1 MNEQIKKKR
10 RLLVVL
16 PVIAIPFLTLLFWSM
31 GGGKD
36 DPDGTA
42 EPSSGLNT
50 NLPGAGPDDK
60 QQDKLSLYDQALKD
74 SLEME
79 EFRRADPYGKRQFL
93 SYADSAR
100 YADSLRGLTLGS
112 NIYYPGNA
120 RYDNLGSRE
129 AEDRLSERLH
139 DLENQLAIA
148 EYKRN
153 DYRASSNT
161 MAEVDQ
167 LQASLEA
174 GTLAGSAAGAPDAE
188 LEKIDG
194 ILEKVM
200 DIQNPGR
207 AREKARAASEK
218 NKGLVYSVSAPVED
232 TRADLFGNSGTT
244 KIKEAKSAEAAIRPV
259 TANFYELSGDGPDDA
274 EENKAVP
281 AFVHETQTL
290 VSGATIK
297 MRLAEQIFINGV
309 MIPKGNYVFGTC
321 QLEGERMQI
330 EVKGIRYKNALFPVS
345 LAVYDMDGIT
355 GIRIPGAIGRDATK
369 QGADQVLQGLDI
381 PMMDQSFGAQAASAG
396 VQTVKSLFGRKA
408 KLVRATVKA
417 GYPVLLIDL
426 NKRNQ

>member
-1 MNEQIKKKR
+1 M
-10 RLLVVL
+10 VL
-16 PVIAIPFLTLLFWSM
+16 PVIALPFLSLLFWSM
-31 GGGKD
+31 GGGKGNG
-36 DPDGTA
+36 DGA
-42 EPSSGLNT
+42 SVSSSGLNT

-60 QQDKLSLYDQALKD
+60 SRDKLSLYEQALKD
-74 SLEME
+74 SLAME
-79 EFRRADPYGKRQFL
+79 EFRRADPYGKRLFQ
-93 SYADSAR
+93 SYADSMG
-100 YADSLRGLTLGS
+100 YTDSLRSLTAGS
-112 NIYYPGNA
+112 SIYYPGNN
-120 RYDNLGSRE
+120 RYENLGSRE
-129 AEDRLSERLH
+129 AEDRLSDRLH
-139 DLENQLAIA
+139 DLENQLAMA
-148 EYKRN
+148 EYRRN
-153 DYRASSNT
+153 DYLGSRDAMT
-161 MAEVDQ
+161 EVDQ
-167 LQASLEA
+167 LQASLET
-174 GTLAGSAAGAPDAE
+174 GTLAGSAPATPDPE

-200 DIQNPGR
+200 DIQNPAR
-207 AREKARAASEK
+207 AREKAKAESEK
-218 NKGLVYSVSAPVED
+218 NKGLVYSVTAPVED

-244 KIKEAKSAEAAIRPV
+244 KIKGAKTAEAAIRPV
-259 TANFYELSGDGPDDA
+259 TANFYELSGDGPEDL
-274 EENKAVP
+274 ESNKAVP

-297 MRLAEQIFINGV
+297 MRLAEPIFINGV

-381 PMMDQSFGAQAASAG
+381 PVMDQSFGVQAASAG

-417 GYPVLLIDL
+417 GYPVLLIDF

>member
-10 RLLVVL
+10 RFLAVL
-16 PVIAIPFLTLLFWSM
+16 PLLATPFLSLLFWSM
-31 GGGKD
+31 GGGKGNT
-36 DPDGTA
+36 DGTPK
-42 EPSSGLNT
+42 PSSGLNT
-50 NLPGAGPDDK
+50 KLPGAGPDDK
-60 QQDKLSLYDQALKD
+60 QQDKLSLYDKALKD

-79 EFRRADPYGKRQFL
+79 EFRRADPYAKKQFQ
-93 SYADSAR
+93 SYADSMG
-100 YADSLRGLTLGS
+100 YGDSLRSLTVGS
-112 NIYYPGNA
+112 SIYYPGNN
-120 RYDNLGSRE
+120 RYENLGSRE

-139 DLENQLAIA
+139 DLENQLAMA
-148 EYKRN
+148 EYRRT
-153 DYRASSNT
+153 DYQNSREA
-161 MAEVDQ
+161 MAEVNQ

-174 GTLAGSAAGAPDAE
+174 GTLAGSAPDPE
-188 LEKIDG
+188 LEQIDG

-200 DIQNPGR
+200 DIQHPGR

-218 NKGLVYSVSAPVED
+218 NKGLVYSITTSVEN
-232 TRADLFGNSGTT
+232 TRADLFGNAGTT
-244 KIKEAKSAEAAIRPV
+244 KIKGAKSAEAAIRPV
-259 TANFYELSGDGPDDA
+259 TANFYELSDSETGDPEA
-274 EENKAVP
+274 NKAVP

-355 GIRIPGAIGRDATK
+355 GIRIPGAISRDATK

-381 PMMDQSFGAQAASAG
+381 PVMDQSFGVQAASAG
-396 VQTVKSLFGRKA
+396 VQTVKSLFGRKV

>member
-16 PVIAIPFLTLLFWSM
+16 PVIAIPFLALLFWSM
-31 GGGKD
+31 GGGKG

-42 EPSSGLNT
+42 APSSGLNT
-50 NLPGAGPDDK
+50 NLPGASPDDK

-139 DLENQLAIA
+139 DLENQLTMA

-153 DYRASSNT
+153 DYRASSNA

-174 GTLAGSAAGAPDAE
+174 GTLAGTAAGAPDAE
-188 LEKIDG
+188 LEKIDD

-207 AREKARAASEK
+207 AREKAKAASEK

-244 KIKEAKSAEAAIRPV
+244 KIKDAKTAEAAIRPV
-259 TANFYELSGDGPDDA
+259 TANFYELSGDGPDD
-274 EENKAVP
+274 P
-281 AFVHETQTL
+281 TQTRQFRFC
-290 VSGATIK
+290 T
-297 MRLAEQIFINGV
+297 
-309 MIPKGNYVFGTC
+309 
-321 QLEGERMQI
+321 
-330 EVKGIRYKNALFPVS
+330 
-345 LAVYDMDGIT
+345 
-355 GIRIPGAIGRDATK
+355 
-369 QGADQVLQGLDI
+369 
-381 PMMDQSFGAQAASAG
+381 
-396 VQTVKSLFGRKA
+396 
-408 KLVRATVKA
+408 
-417 GYPVLLIDL
+417 
-426 NKRNQ
+426 